1 MIDISGEEIE
11 GSLNVTN
18 IPKKNEKFKIK
29 YTEIEENLFEVEL
42 LENYT
47 DGRLDVDKVVL
58 QITKSGLIV
67 KIMRLE
73 GDLSTSVKFQRSVSD
88 FLESL

>member
-1 MIDISGEEIE
+1 M
-11 GSLNVTN
+11 LRVFQ
-18 IPKKNEKFKIK
+18 KKNEKFKIK

-47 DGRLDVDKVVL
+47 DGRLDVDNVVL
-58 QITKSGLIV
+58 QITKNGLVV

-73 GDLSTSVKFQRSVSD
+73 GDLSTTVKFQRNISG
-88 FLESL
+88 FLNSLQENS